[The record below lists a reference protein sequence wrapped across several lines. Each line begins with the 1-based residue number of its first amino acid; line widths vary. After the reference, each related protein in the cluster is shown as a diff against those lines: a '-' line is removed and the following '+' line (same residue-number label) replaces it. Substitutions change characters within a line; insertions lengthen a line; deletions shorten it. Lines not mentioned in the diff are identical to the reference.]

1 MMNMFLTTLLTSAP
15 EAEQTATNLVEVP
28 EGLWDRFIFGLQ
40 FSGIGMAVVFIVLI
54 ILMIVLKIFERV
66 FAGSSKKAN
75 AEESAPTVA
84 APAPAPTAAP
94 VAADDDAMLAA
105 VIAAAVEAYYDNA
118 QAQANV
124 PAYARKKYQIRS
136 FRRI

>member
-1 MMNMFLTTLLTSAP
+1 MNMFLTNLLVSAP
-15 EAEQTATNLVEVP
+15 AEEVATSLVEVP
-28 EGLWDRFIFGLQ
+28 EGFWDRFVFGLQ
-40 FSGIGMAVVFIVLI
+40 FSGIGIAVVFIVLI
-54 ILMIVLKIFERV
+54 LLMIVLKVFERI
-66 FAGSSKKAN
+66 FAKGSTVAKSEAVIG
-75 AEESAPTVA
+75 SAPATAPVA
-84 APAPAPTAAP
+84 APST
-94 VAADDDAMLAA
+94 ADDDAMLAA